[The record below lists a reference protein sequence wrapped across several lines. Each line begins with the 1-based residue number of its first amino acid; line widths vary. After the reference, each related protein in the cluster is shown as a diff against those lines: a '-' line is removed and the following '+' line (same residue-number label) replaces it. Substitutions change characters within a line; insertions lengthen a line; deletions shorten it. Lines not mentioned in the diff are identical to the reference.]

1 MYPRTLSAVISGRF
15 QYKRMLFFFVEDFT
29 VWRYLIV
36 HWLELEKI
44 SPSIAWIIGCLFT
57 EMPSAGG
64 KLRLFI
70 ELSASYISTGWNSPR
85 GQRRVYL
92 RFYFTGTILAR
103 LSVCHQSVW
112 KDSASRHFAS
122 RPVAIEAI
130 DLCLSGSNCHWN
142 HLPTLKGLPF
152 FYFFLSGDREKNK
165 QAEAGTRTLSANLS
179 KRLIVLSPAGS
190 KGPKVMLWYQSQL
203 QRHIFSTGVW

>member
-1 MYPRTLSAVISGRF
+1 
-15 QYKRMLFFFVEDFT
+15 MLFFFFVEDFT

-36 HWLELEKI
+36 HWLDLEKI

-64 KLRLFI
+64 KLCLFI

-92 RFYFTGTILAR
+92 KFYFTGTILAR

-112 KDSASRHFAS
+112 KGSASRHFAFS
-122 RPVAIEAI
+122 PCGYWGYRSVPVHPAAAATEITYLHLKICHFLIFFFWVAIGRKTSK
-130 DLCLSGSNCHWN
+130 LR
-142 HLPTLKGLPF
+142 K
-152 FYFFLSGDREKNK
+152 KNK
-165 QAEAGTRTLSANLS
+165 QAEAETRMLSANLS

-190 KGPKVMLWYQSQL
+190 KGPKVMLWYWSQL
-203 QRHIFSTGVW
+203 QRHVFSTGVW